1 MSSPFLFF
9 DELRPS
15 GDAPIRVLARIHVAT
30 AEEGGRR
37 EPFRARYRPSH
48 NFGASDNRHFFI
60 GQVEI
65 PEGANVYP
73 GETRELIV
81 TFLPVIGITEQL
93 TAGRQWRIQEGGKLV
108 ATAEV
113 LSVLPSAS

>member
-15 GDAPIRVLARIHVAT
+15 GDAAIRVLARIHVLT
-30 AEEGGRR
+30 VKEGGRR
-37 EPFRARYRPSH
+37 EPFRGRYRPNH

-60 GQVEI
+60 GEVEI
-65 PEGANVYP
+65 PDGVNVYP
-73 GETRELIV
+73 GETHELMV
-81 TFLPVIGITEQL
+81 MFLPVIGIAEQL
-93 TAGRQWRIQEGGKLV
+93 TVGRQWRIQEGGKLV

-113 LSVLPSAS
+113 LSVLPSA